1 MTKGKKTTIF
11 KTLYRKLKIEQHE
24 PHSKPVVNSCET
36 DEQAVPAPYVT
47 SVMLVLLQTRG
58 VFNDN
63 ELNMCDECHKKKNIY
78 VIIKLQM
85 YVLLYK
91 NKHIYKKSRNS

>member
-1 MTKGKKTTIF
+1 MTF
-11 KTLYRKLKIEQHE
+11 KMFNYFYFFCKC
-24 PHSKPVVNSCET
+24 VET
-36 DEQAVPAPYVT
+36 DEQAVPAPYVAP
-47 SVMLVLLQTRG
+47 VMLVLLQTRG

-85 YVLLYK
+85 ISDK
-91 NKHIYKKSRNS
+91 MFN

>member
-1 MTKGKKTTIF
+1 
-11 KTLYRKLKIEQHE
+11 
-24 PHSKPVVNSCET
+24 
-36 DEQAVPAPYVT
+36 
-47 SVMLVLLQTRG
+47 MLVLLQTRG

-63 ELNMCDECHKKKNIY
+63 ELNMCDECHKKNNIY

-91 NKHIYKKSRNS
+91 NKHITKKVEIVKHFEGHS

>member
-1 MTKGKKTTIF
+1 
-11 KTLYRKLKIEQHE
+11 
-24 PHSKPVVNSCET
+24 
-36 DEQAVPAPYVT
+36 
-47 SVMLVLLQTRG
+47 MLVLLQTRG

-91 NKHIYKKSRNS
+91 NKHITKKVEILKILKVIVKLIN

>member
-1 MTKGKKTTIF
+1 M
-11 KTLYRKLKIEQHE
+11 L
-24 PHSKPVVNSCET
+24 SSCAP
-36 DEQAVPAPYVT
+36 DGLAVPAPYVAP
-47 SVMLVLLQTRG
+47 VVLFLLQIRG

-63 ELNMCDECHKKKNIY
+63 ELNMCDEYQKKTIIY

-91 NKHIYKKSRNS
+91 NKHITNVEGYS

>member
-24 PHSKPVVNSCET
+24 LHSKPVVNSCAP
-36 DEQAVPAPYVT
+36 DELAVPAPYVA
-47 SVMLVLLQTRG
+47 SILLLLLQTKC

-63 ELNMCDECHKKKNIY
+63 ELNMCDECHKKTIIY

-85 YVLLYK
+85 YVQK
-91 NKHIYKKSRNS
+91 